1 LSEGRTF
8 RRAFF
13 LSALLLAALCAGA
26 WLERTVLLRA
36 AADLWVVSDPI
47 TPADGIVVLGGGE
60 DWRPFIAADLYKRGL
75 APKILV
81 SRTKSRP
88 AAQIGAIPGSI
99 EINLAVLRKLGV
111 PDDAVELFGE
121 DNKSTL
127 DEAIALKSW
136 TRQHVV
142 SKFIIPSEPFFGRRA
157 RWIFEKEF
165 SGMSVQIA
173 VQSFDPPGYTQ
184 AEWWKSNEGIFKF
197 QNEILKYLFYRYKY

>member
-1 LSEGRTF
+1 M
-8 RRAFF
+8 
-13 LSALLLAALCAGA
+13 
-26 WLERTVLLRA
+26 
-36 AADLWVVSDPI
+36 
-47 TPADGIVVLGGGE
+47 
-60 DWRPFIAADLYKRGL
+60 
-75 APKILV
+75 
-81 SRTKSRP
+81 
-88 AAQIGAIPGSI
+88 
-99 EINLAVLRKLGV
+99 

-121 DNKSTL
+121 DNKSTR

-136 TRQHVV
+136 TQQHVV